1 MTELCDDLLTIC
13 EMAIEEND
21 ESMLEELESGY
32 KELEDGIAEQKLRTL
47 LTGEYDS
54 HNALVSFHAGAG
66 GTEAQDWCAML
77 YRMYTRWAERHG
89 FTYKIM
95 DYQDGD
101 TAGINPP
108 IFSLRAKTPTAS
120 SRVKTAYT
128 VWSVSLRL
136 MHPAAVRPR
145 SRR

>member
-1 MTELCDDLLTIC
+1 
-13 EMAIEEND
+13 
-21 ESMLEELESGY
+21 
-32 KELEDGIAEQKLRTL
+32 
-47 LTGEYDS
+47 
-54 HNALVSFHAGAG
+54 
-66 GTEAQDWCAML
+66 ML

-101 TAGINPP
+101 TAGIKSADILIEGEN
-108 IFSLRAKTPTAS
+108 ATAS

-136 MHPAAVRPR
+136 MHPAAVRLVLGGRGR
-145 SRR
+145 SGYSGYLHGL